1 MSKYVLIIFYS
12 LLLISCDEN
21 DLIKAPPSYEYDNC
35 NFIADKIF
43 DYDLFQDYFIL
54 KLNFSYMPDIIH
66 SDSSMNDYYYLK
78 IKNKNINGTY
88 RITDANVRYKL
99 NKVVPYD
106 DISKKEYPFIIS
118 LYNKEV
124 CVFLDLQNAES
135 CKCN

>member
-12 LLLISCDEN
+12 LLYISCDEN
-21 DLIKAPPSYEYDNC
+21 ELIKPPSTYEYDNC

-54 KLNFSYMPDIIH
+54 KLNFSYKPDIVH
-66 SDSSMNDYYYLK
+66 SDSLMNDYYYLK
-78 IKNKNINGTY
+78 IKNKYINGTY

-99 NKVVPYD
+99 NKIVPYD

-124 CVFLDLQNAES
+124 CVVLDLQNAES

>member
-1 MSKYVLIIFYS
+1 MSKYIIIIFYS

-21 DLIKAPPSYEYDNC
+21 ELIKDPHTYEYDNC
-35 NFIADKIF
+35 SFITDEIF

-54 KLNFSYMPDIIH
+54 KLNFSYMPDIIY
-66 SDSSMNDYYYLK
+66 SDTLMNDYYYLK

-106 DISKKEYPFIIS
+106 DISKKEYPFTII

-135 CKCN
+135 CECN

>member
-1 MSKYVLIIFYS
+1 MSKYVLIIFCS

-21 DLIKAPPSYEYDNC
+21 ELIKDSPTYEYDNC
-35 NFIADKIF
+35 SFIADEIF

-54 KLNFSYMPDIIH
+54 KLNFSYMPDIIY
-66 SDSSMNDYYYLK
+66 SDTLMNDYYYLK

-106 DISKKEYPFIIS
+106 DISKKEYPFTII

-135 CKCN
+135 CECN

>member
-12 LLLISCDEN
+12 LLLISCDKNE
-21 DLIKAPPSYEYDNC
+21 LIKDPTTYEYDNC
-35 NFIADKIF
+35 NFIADEIS
-43 DYDLFQDYFIL
+43 DYDLFQNYFIL
-54 KLNFSYMPDIIH
+54 KLNFSYMPDIIRL
-66 SDSSMNDYYYLK
+66 DTLMNDYYYLK

-88 RITDANVRYKL
+88 KITDTNVRYKL

-106 DISKKEYPFIIS
+106 NISKKEYPFTIS

-135 CKCN
+135 CECN

>member
-1 MSKYVLIIFYS
+1 MSKYILIIFYS
-12 LLLISCDEN
+12 LLLISCDRNE
-21 DLIKAPPSYEYDNC
+21 LIKDSPTYEYDNC
-35 NFIADKIF
+35 NFIADEIF

-54 KLNFSYMPDIIH
+54 KLNFSYMPDIIN
-66 SDSSMNDYYYLK
+66 SDTLMNDYYYLK

-106 DISKKEYPFIIS
+106 DISKKEYPFTIT

-135 CKCN
+135 CECN

>member
-1 MSKYVLIIFYS
+1 MSKYILIIFYS
-12 LLLISCDEN
+12 LLLISCDTN
-21 DLIKAPPSYEYDNC
+21 KLIKDPPTYKYDNC
-35 NFIADKIF
+35 NFIADEIF

-66 SDSSMNDYYYLK
+66 SDTLMNDYYYLK

-88 RITDANVRYKL
+88 KITDTNVRYKL

-106 DISKKEYPFIIS
+106 NISKKEYPFTIS

-135 CKCN
+135 CDCN

>member
-12 LLLISCDEN
+12 LLYISCDEN
-21 DLIKAPPSYEYDNC
+21 ELIKTPSTYEYDNC

-54 KLNFSYMPDIIH
+54 KLNFSYKPDIIN
-66 SDSSMNDYYYLK
+66 SDSLMNDYYYLK
-78 IKNKNINGTY
+78 IKNKYINGTY
-88 RITDANVRYKL
+88 RIIDANVRYKL
-99 NKVVPYD
+99 NKIVPYD
-106 DISKKEYPFIIS
+106 NISKKEYPFIIS